1 MSEAA
6 VNRAEEIVFS
16 ALKFQSSAERAAFW
30 DRACSG
36 DAALRAAVEKI
47 WAEYTEAESFF
58 DECQPA
64 LNPGAEAVRLI
75 ADSTD
80 FAEAI
85 SAEFDSDKIVGSK
98 IGPYKLLQKIGEGG
112 CGAVYMAEQEK
123 PVRRRVAL
131 KVIKLGMDTKN
142 VIARFE
148 AERQALAMMDHPNIA
163 RVFDASAT
171 ETGRPYFVMEL
182 VRGVKVTNYCD
193 ENRLDVRQ
201 RLELFIQICGAIQH
215 AHQKGIVHRDIKPS
229 NILVTMLD
237 GVPVPKVID
246 FGIAKATGGER
257 LTDNTLFT
265 AYEQFVGTP
274 AYMSPEQAQMSGTD
288 VDTRSDIYSLG
299 VLLYELLTGRP
310 PFDQN
315 ELLKSG
321 LDAMR
326 RTLLEREPQ
335 RPSTKLDGLRAEE
348 LTQTSLHRQ
357 VETPRLKSLLRG
369 DLDWIVMKA
378 LEKDRNRRYQTANGF
393 GMDVHRY
400 LNNEPILARPPS
412 RLYRLQK
419 LVRRNQTTFAAI
431 VAVSVALMAGFG
443 TSTWLFFRER
453 EARREAESAQRVE
466 TELRAEA
473 DARANISQAALLIS
487 RNDMTGADQL
497 VNKILVPVVEPSLE
511 AAGVFHTLGNWNVT
525 QGRWQVAADRFLQ
538 LEQANQVDKSDLTA
552 DETRDLLGAGPALIV
567 AGDLNKYRQFVQVT
581 LHRFADTS
589 DPVAAEEVMKNSLI
603 LPTDA
608 MTLQE
613 LEPLVKLLQGSVAQ
627 NGPEVA
633 KYDNRIPWQTLALSL
648 YEYRCG
654 NFTNVIDWGQKCLA
668 YSNPTPP
675 RIVMMHI
682 VLALAYA
689 GLNQPENARLELAAG
704 REPIEK
710 RLPDGPEKIVD
721 LGDASTGVWHDWVIA
736 YFLLHEVENL
746 VK

>member
-1 MSEAA
+1 MSDVV

-16 ALKFQSSAERAAFW
+16 ALKFQSSVERAAFW

-36 DAALRAAVEKI
+36 DAALRAEVEKI
-47 WAEYTEAESFF
+47 WAEYIEAEGFF
-58 DECQPA
+58 DECQPS
-64 LNPGAEAVRLI
+64 LSSGAEAVRLL

-80 FAEAI
+80 FTEGI
-85 SAEFDSDKIVGSK
+85 SAAFDSDKIVGSK

-112 CGAVYMAEQEK
+112 CGVVYMAEQEK

-163 RVFDASAT
+163 RVLEAGAT

-182 VRGVKVTNYCD
+182 VRGIKITTYCD
-193 ENRLDVRQ
+193 ENRLNVRQ

-299 VLLYELLTGRP
+299 VLLYELLTGKT
-310 PFDQN
+310 PFDQT

-335 RPSTKLDGLRAEE
+335 RPSTKLDGLRAVE

-357 VETPRLKSLLRG
+357 IETPRLKSLLRG

-393 GMDVHRY
+393 GMDVQRY
-400 LNNEPILARPPS
+400 LNNEPVFARPPS

-431 VAVSVALMAGFG
+431 AAVSVALIAGFG

-453 EARREAESAQRVE
+453 EARREAENARRLE

-473 DARANISQAALLIS
+473 DARAKISQAALLIS
-487 RNDMTGADQL
+487 RNDITGADHL
-497 VNKILVPVVEPSLE
+497 VDNIQVPVVGSSLE
-511 AAGVFHTLGNWNVT
+511 AAGVFHALGNWNVT

-552 DETRDLLGAGPALIV
+552 DGTRDLLGAGPALIV
-567 AGDLNKYRQFVQVT
+567 AGDLKKYCQFVQVT
-581 LHRFADTS
+581 LHRFADTA

-603 LPTDA
+603 LPADA

-613 LEPLVKLLQGSVAQ
+613 MEPLVKLLQNSVAQ
-627 NGPEVA
+627 SGPEA
-633 KYDNRIPWQTLALSL
+633 AYRIPWQLFALSL

-654 NFTNVIDWGQKCLA
+654 NFTNAIVWGQKCLT
-668 YSNPTPP
+668 YSNPVPP
-675 RIVMMHI
+675 RVVMEHI
-682 VLALAYA
+682 VLAMAYA
-689 GLNQPENARLELAAG
+689 RLNQPENARLELAAG

-710 RLPDGPEKIVD
+710 KLPNGPEKIVD
-721 LGDASTGVWHDWVIA
+721 LGKASTGNWHDWVIA
-736 YFLLHEVENL
+736 YFLLHEAVKL

>member
-1 MSEAA
+1 MSDVV

-36 DAALRAAVEKI
+36 DAALRAEVEKI
-47 WAEYTEAESFF
+47 WAEYIEAEGFF
-58 DECQPA
+58 DECQPS
-64 LNPGAEAVRLI
+64 LSSGAEAVRLL

-80 FAEAI
+80 FTEGI
-85 SAEFDSDKIVGSK
+85 SAAFDSDKIVGSK

-112 CGAVYMAEQEK
+112 CGVVYMAEQEK

-163 RVFDASAT
+163 RVLEAGAT

-182 VRGVKVTNYCD
+182 VRGIKITTYCD
-193 ENRLDVRQ
+193 ENRLNVRQ

-299 VLLYELLTGRP
+299 VLLYELLTGKT
-310 PFDQN
+310 PFDQT

-335 RPSTKLDGLRAEE
+335 RPSTKLDGLRAVE

-357 VETPRLKSLLRG
+357 IETPRLKSLLRG

-393 GMDVHRY
+393 GMDVQRY
-400 LNNEPILARPPS
+400 LNNEPVFARPPS

-431 VAVSVALMAGFG
+431 AAVSVALIAGFG

-453 EARREAESAQRVE
+453 EARREAENARRVE

-473 DARANISQAALLIS
+473 DARAKISQAALLIS
-487 RNDMTGADQL
+487 RNDITGADHL
-497 VNKILVPVVEPSLE
+497 VDNIQVPVVGSSLE
-511 AAGVFHTLGNWNVT
+511 AAGVVHALGNWNVT

-552 DETRDLLGAGPALIV
+552 DGTRDLLGAGPALIV
-567 AGDLNKYRQFVQVT
+567 AGDLKKYCQFVQVT
-581 LHRFADTS
+581 LHRFADTA

-603 LPTDA
+603 LPADA

-613 LEPLVKLLQGSVAQ
+613 MEPLVKLLQNSVAQ
-627 NGPEVA
+627 SGPEA
-633 KYDNRIPWQTLALSL
+633 ASRIPWQLFALSL

-654 NFTNVIDWGQKCLA
+654 NFTNAIVWGQKCLT
-668 YSNPTPP
+668 YSNPVPP
-675 RIVMMHI
+675 RVVMEHI
-682 VLALAYA
+682 VLAMAYA
-689 GLNQPENARLELAAG
+689 RLNQPENARLELAAG

-710 RLPDGPEKIVD
+710 KLPNGPEKIVD
-721 LGDASTGVWHDWVIA
+721 LGKASTGNWHDWVIA
-736 YFLLHEVENL
+736 YFLLHEAVKL

>member
-1 MSEAA
+1 MSDVV

-16 ALKFQSSAERAAFW
+16 ALKFQSSVERAAFW

-36 DAALRAAVEKI
+36 DAALRAEVEKI
-47 WAEYTEAESFF
+47 WAEYIEAEGFF
-58 DECQPA
+58 DECQPS
-64 LNPGAEAVRLI
+64 LSSGAEAVRLL

-80 FAEAI
+80 FTEGI
-85 SAEFDSDKIVGSK
+85 SAAFDSDKIVGSK

-112 CGAVYMAEQEK
+112 CGVVYMAEQEK

-163 RVFDASAT
+163 RVLEAGAT

-182 VRGVKVTNYCD
+182 VRGIKITTYCD
-193 ENRLDVRQ
+193 ENRLNVRQ

-299 VLLYELLTGRP
+299 VLLYELLTGKT
-310 PFDQN
+310 PFDQT

-335 RPSTKLDGLRAEE
+335 RPSTKLDGLRAVE

-357 VETPRLKSLLRG
+357 IETPRLKSLLRG

-393 GMDVHRY
+393 GMDVQRY
-400 LNNEPILARPPS
+400 LNNEPVFARPPS

-431 VAVSVALMAGFG
+431 AAVSVALIAGFG

-453 EARREAESAQRVE
+453 EARREAENARRLE

-473 DARANISQAALLIS
+473 DARAKISQAALLIS
-487 RNDMTGADQL
+487 RNDITGADHL
-497 VNKILVPVVEPSLE
+497 VDNIQVPVVGSSLE
-511 AAGVFHTLGNWNVT
+511 AAGVFHALGNWNVT

-552 DETRDLLGAGPALIV
+552 DGTRDLLGAGPALIV
-567 AGDLNKYRQFVQVT
+567 AGDLKKYCQFVQVT
-581 LHRFADTS
+581 LHRFADTA

-603 LPTDA
+603 LPADA

-613 LEPLVKLLQGSVAQ
+613 MEPLVKLLQNSVAQ
-627 NGPEVA
+627 SGPEA
-633 KYDNRIPWQTLALSL
+633 AYRIPWQLFALSL

-654 NFTNVIDWGQKCLA
+654 NFTNAIVWGQKCLT
-668 YSNPTPP
+668 YSNPVPP
-675 RIVMMHI
+675 RVVMEHI
-682 VLALAYA
+682 VLAMA
-689 GLNQPENARLELAAG
+689 
-704 REPIEK
+704 
-710 RLPDGPEKIVD
+710 
-721 LGDASTGVWHDWVIA
+721 
-736 YFLLHEVENL
+736 
-746 VK
+746 

>member
-1 MSEAA
+1 MSDFV

-36 DAALRAAVEKI
+36 DAALRAEVEKI
-47 WAEYTEAESFF
+47 WAEYIEAEGFF
-58 DECQPA
+58 DECQPS
-64 LNPGAEAVRLI
+64 LSSGAEAVRLL

-80 FAEAI
+80 FTEGI
-85 SAEFDSDKIVGSK
+85 SAAFDSDKIVGSK

-112 CGAVYMAEQEK
+112 CGVVYMAEQEK

-163 RVFDASAT
+163 RVLEAGAT

-182 VRGVKVTNYCD
+182 VRGIKITTYCD
-193 ENRLDVRQ
+193 ENRLNVRQ

-299 VLLYELLTGRP
+299 VLLYELLTGKT
-310 PFDQN
+310 PFDQT

-335 RPSTKLDGLRAEE
+335 RPSTKLDGLRAVE

-357 VETPRLKSLLRG
+357 IETPRLKSLLRG

-393 GMDVHRY
+393 GMDVQRY
-400 LNNEPILARPPS
+400 LNNEPVFARPPS

-431 VAVSVALMAGFG
+431 AAVSVALIAGFG

-453 EARREAESAQRVE
+453 EARREAENARRLE

-473 DARANISQAALLIS
+473 DARAKISQAALLIS
-487 RNDMTGADQL
+487 RNDITGADHL
-497 VNKILVPVVEPSLE
+497 VDNIQVPVVGSSLE
-511 AAGVFHTLGNWNVT
+511 AAGVFHALGNWNVT

-552 DETRDLLGAGPALIV
+552 DGTRDLLGAGPALIV
-567 AGDLNKYRQFVQVT
+567 AGDLKKYCQFVQVT
-581 LHRFADTS
+581 LHRFADTA

-603 LPTDA
+603 LPADA

-613 LEPLVKLLQGSVAQ
+613 MEPLVKLLQNSVAQ
-627 NGPEVA
+627 SGPEA
-633 KYDNRIPWQTLALSL
+633 AYRIPWQLFALSL

-654 NFTNVIDWGQKCLA
+654 NFTNAIVWGQKCLT
-668 YSNPTPP
+668 YSNPVPP
-675 RIVMMHI
+675 RVVMEHI
-682 VLALAYA
+682 VLAMAYA
-689 GLNQPENARLELAAG
+689 RLNQPENARLELAAG
-704 REPIEK
+704 REPIGK
-710 RLPDGPEKIVD
+710 KLPNGPEKIVD
-721 LGDASTGVWHDWVIA
+721 LGKASTGNWHDWVIA
-736 YFLLHEVENL
+736 YFLLHEAVKL

>member
-1 MSEAA
+1 MSDVV

-36 DAALRAAVEKI
+36 DAALRAEVEKI
-47 WAEYTEAESFF
+47 WAEYIEAEGFF
-58 DECQPA
+58 DECQPS
-64 LNPGAEAVRLI
+64 LSSGAEAVRLL

-80 FAEAI
+80 FTEGI
-85 SAEFDSDKIVGSK
+85 SAAFDSDKIVGSK

-112 CGAVYMAEQEK
+112 CGVVYMAEQEK

-163 RVFDASAT
+163 RVLEAGAT

-182 VRGVKVTNYCD
+182 VRGIKITTYCD
-193 ENRLDVRQ
+193 ENRLNVRQ

-299 VLLYELLTGRP
+299 VLLYELLTGKT
-310 PFDQN
+310 PFDQT

-335 RPSTKLDGLRAEE
+335 RPSTKLDGLRAVE

-357 VETPRLKSLLRG
+357 IETPRLKSLLRG

-393 GMDVHRY
+393 GMDVQRY
-400 LNNEPILARPPS
+400 LNNEPVFARPPS

-431 VAVSVALMAGFG
+431 AAVSVALIAGFG

-453 EARREAESAQRVE
+453 EARREAENARRVE

-473 DARANISQAALLIS
+473 DARAKISQAALLIS
-487 RNDMTGADQL
+487 RNDITGADHL
-497 VNKILVPVVEPSLE
+497 VDNIQVPVVGSSLE
-511 AAGVFHTLGNWNVT
+511 AAGVFHALGNWNVT

-552 DETRDLLGAGPALIV
+552 DGTRDLLGAGPALIV
-567 AGDLNKYRQFVQVT
+567 AGDLKKYCQFVQVT
-581 LHRFADTS
+581 LHRFADTA

-603 LPTDA
+603 LPADA

-613 LEPLVKLLQGSVAQ
+613 MEPLVKLLQNSVAQ
-627 NGPEVA
+627 SGPEA
-633 KYDNRIPWQTLALSL
+633 ASRIPWQLFALSL

-654 NFTNVIDWGQKCLA
+654 NFTNAIVWGQKCLT
-668 YSNPTPP
+668 YSNPVPP
-675 RIVMMHI
+675 RVVMEHI
-682 VLALAYA
+682 VLAMAYA
-689 GLNQPENARLELAAG
+689 RLNQPENARLELAAG

-710 RLPDGPEKIVD
+710 KLPNGPEKIVD
-721 LGDASTGVWHDWVIA
+721 LGKASTGNWHDWVIA
-736 YFLLHEVENL
+736 YFLLHEAVKL

>member
-1 MSEAA
+1 MSDFV

-16 ALKFQSSAERAAFW
+16 ALKFQSSVERAAFW

-36 DAALRAAVEKI
+36 DAALRAEVEKI
-47 WAEYTEAESFF
+47 WAEYIEAEGFF
-58 DECQPA
+58 DECQPS
-64 LNPGAEAVRLI
+64 LSSGAEAVRLL

-80 FAEAI
+80 FTEGI
-85 SAEFDSDKIVGSK
+85 SAAFDSDKIVGSK

-112 CGAVYMAEQEK
+112 CGVVYMAEQEK

-163 RVFDASAT
+163 RVLEAGAT

-182 VRGVKVTNYCD
+182 VRGIKITTYCD
-193 ENRLDVRQ
+193 ENRLNVRQ

-299 VLLYELLTGRP
+299 VLLYELLTGKT
-310 PFDQN
+310 PFDQT

-335 RPSTKLDGLRAEE
+335 RPSTKLDGLRAVE

-357 VETPRLKSLLRG
+357 IETPRLKSLLRG

-393 GMDVHRY
+393 GMDVQRY
-400 LNNEPILARPPS
+400 LNNEPVFARPPS

-431 VAVSVALMAGFG
+431 AAVSVALIAGFG

-453 EARREAESAQRVE
+453 EARREAENARRVE

-473 DARANISQAALLIS
+473 DARAKISQAALLIS
-487 RNDMTGADQL
+487 RNDITGADHL
-497 VNKILVPVVEPSLE
+497 VDNIQVPVVGSSLE
-511 AAGVFHTLGNWNVT
+511 AAGVFHALGNWNVT

-552 DETRDLLGAGPALIV
+552 DGTRDLLGAGPALIV
-567 AGDLNKYRQFVQVT
+567 AGDLKKYCQFVQVT
-581 LHRFADTS
+581 LHRFADTA

-603 LPTDA
+603 LPADA

-613 LEPLVKLLQGSVAQ
+613 MEPLVKLLQNSVAQ
-627 NGPEVA
+627 SGPEA
-633 KYDNRIPWQTLALSL
+633 AYRIPWQLFALSL

-654 NFTNVIDWGQKCLA
+654 NFTNAIVWGQKCLT
-668 YSNPTPP
+668 YSNPVPP
-675 RIVMMHI
+675 RVVMEHI
-682 VLALAYA
+682 VLAMAYA
-689 GLNQPENARLELAAG
+689 RLNQPENARLELAAG

-710 RLPDGPEKIVD
+710 KLPNGPEKIVD
-721 LGDASTGVWHDWVIA
+721 LGKASTGNWHDWVIA
-736 YFLLHEVENL
+736 YFLLHEAVKL

>member
-1 MSEAA
+1 MSDFV

-16 ALKFQSSAERAAFW
+16 ALKFQSSAEHAAFW

-36 DAALRAAVEKI
+36 DAALRAEVEKI
-47 WAEYTEAESFF
+47 WAEYIEAEGFF
-58 DECQPA
+58 DECQPS
-64 LNPGAEAVRLI
+64 LSSGAEAVRLL

-80 FAEAI
+80 FTEGI
-85 SAEFDSDKIVGSK
+85 SAAFDSDKIVGSK

-112 CGAVYMAEQEK
+112 CGVVYMAEQEK

-163 RVFDASAT
+163 RVLEAGAT

-182 VRGVKVTNYCD
+182 VRGIKITTYCD
-193 ENRLDVRQ
+193 ENRLNVRQ

-299 VLLYELLTGRP
+299 VLLYELLTGKT
-310 PFDQN
+310 PFDQT

-335 RPSTKLDGLRAEE
+335 RPSTKLDGLRAVE

-357 VETPRLKSLLRG
+357 IETPRLKSLLRG

-393 GMDVHRY
+393 GMDVQRY
-400 LNNEPILARPPS
+400 LNNEPVFARPPS

-431 VAVSVALMAGFG
+431 AAVSVALIAGFG

-453 EARREAESAQRVE
+453 EARREAENARRLE

-473 DARANISQAALLIS
+473 DARAKISQAALLIS
-487 RNDMTGADQL
+487 RNDITGADHL
-497 VNKILVPVVEPSLE
+497 VDNIQVPVVGSSLE
-511 AAGVFHTLGNWNVT
+511 AAGVFHALGNWNVT

-552 DETRDLLGAGPALIV
+552 DGTRDLLGAGPALIV
-567 AGDLNKYRQFVQVT
+567 AGDLKKYCQFVQVT
-581 LHRFADTS
+581 LHRFADTA

-603 LPTDA
+603 LPADA

-613 LEPLVKLLQGSVAQ
+613 MEPLVKLLQNSVAQ
-627 NGPEVA
+627 SGPETA
-633 KYDNRIPWQTLALSL
+633 YRIPWQLFALSL

-654 NFTNVIDWGQKCLA
+654 NFTNAIVWGQKCLT
-668 YSNPTPP
+668 YSNPVPP
-675 RIVMMHI
+675 RVVMEHI
-682 VLALAYA
+682 VLAMAYA
-689 GLNQPENARLELAAG
+689 RLNQPENARLELAAG

-710 RLPDGPEKIVD
+710 KLPNGPEKIVD
-721 LGDASTGVWHDWVIA
+721 LGKASTGNWHDWVIA
-736 YFLLHEVENL
+736 YFLLHEAVKL